1 MKRDNMLHSSSIITY
16 TPVLSYIAFL
26 LRSDAKTLRLRE
38 YNNSSFVP
46 IPQGSPVPGNPT
58 ESPTTTCTS
67 DVPIF
72 EYGFIG
78 QEQLDKNRGIF
89 VVVSRNLE
97 DREGCQRCVFTL
109 NHLKTT
115 LLCTKN

>member
-1 MKRDNMLHSSSIITY
+1 MAVLHSSSIITY
-16 TPVLSYIAFL
+16 TPVLRYIAFL
-26 LRSDAKTLRLRE
+26 LKSDAKTLRLRE

-46 IPQGSPVPGNPT
+46 IPQGSPVPL
-58 ESPTTTCTS
+58 SPTTTRTS

-72 EYGFIG
+72 EHGFIG
-78 QEQLDKNRGIF
+78 QEQLNKNRGNF

-97 DREGCQRCVFTL
+97 DREGCQRFVFTL